1 MATKKIDSV
10 DPSPNAA
17 NEQLAQN
24 ILTAINHIKN
34 ILVAMT
40 AVIFLSMAVITTSAI
55 LTNRVQTDAK
65 EISSQNHRF
74 LENFSNYMR
83 CLIVNDDKVVI
94 AVGEENYLNLCD
106 KLLFLGTG
114 QTPHVVKV
122 TIPPELTSTT
132 TSPPTTETTGPGS
145 PPLDITTDTTPPT
158 NTTPTSTP

>member
-1 MATKKIDSV
+1 MVTKKT
-10 DPSPNAA
+10 DPPVESMSPNAA
-17 NEQLAQN
+17 NEVLAEH
-24 ILTAINHIKN
+24 ILTAINKVRHL
-34 ILVAMT
+34 LVIMT
-40 AVIFLSMAVITTSAI
+40 VIVFISMAVISTSAI

-83 CLIVNDDKVVI
+83 CLIVNEEDVVI

-132 TSPPTTETTGPGS
+132 TTTVLPA
-145 PPLDITTDTTPPT
+145 
-158 NTTPTSTP
+158 TPTSTP